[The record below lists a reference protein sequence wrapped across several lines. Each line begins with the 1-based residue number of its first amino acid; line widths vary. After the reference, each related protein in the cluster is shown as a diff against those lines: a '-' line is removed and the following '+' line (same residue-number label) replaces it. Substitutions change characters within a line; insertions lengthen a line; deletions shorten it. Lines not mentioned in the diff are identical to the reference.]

1 MNRCKLFYI
10 ITMIVV
16 LEFLCLTQ
24 VGVAKQQNPDNY
36 GRGYVG
42 TLPDLTRN
50 YEPAE
55 KKESKP
61 SIETRPA
68 KDFNSENVMKPVPR
82 DNPAF
87 VNIILKTDK
96 TSQYVNDLN
105 EFIPMLEDIFDL
117 IENNGNVQ
125 IFNAK
130 VYYFNKN
137 ADYFRD
143 KYTNKPESQFVSYK
157 RLMELNTHSRSIALL
172 RTEAEKY
179 NPYLAYGSSGYIY
192 NPNNIAEQLGY
203 LKTEIEQTILIL
215 KESN

>member
-1 MNRCKLFYI
+1 MKRYRVIYFLI
-10 ITMIVV
+10 I
-16 LEFLCLTQ
+16 FALCFIQ
-24 VGVAKQQNPDNY
+24 CNICDAKQRPESFD
-36 GRGYVG
+36 GKGYVG

-50 YEPAE
+50 YEPQE
-55 KKESKP
+55 PKQSTPEMN
-61 SIETRPA
+61 PA
-68 KDFNSENVMKPVPR
+68 KDFNSENELKPVPR

-87 VNIILKTDK
+87 VNMILKTDK

-105 EFIPMLEDIFDL
+105 EFIPLLEDIYDL
-117 IENNGNVQ
+117 IENNSNVQ

-143 KYTNKPESQFVSYK
+143 KYQNKPESHFVSYK
-157 RLMELNTHSRSIALL
+157 RLMELSLHARSIALL
-172 RTEAEKY
+172 RNEAEKY
-179 NPYLAYGSSGYIY
+179 NPYLAYGDAGYIY
-192 NPNNIAEQLGY
+192 NPNSITEQLGY